1 MIEGEGFLMIPTYLT
16 EGTSTIVQRIVE
28 SAFKVAGER
37 KHRTVSPP
45 HVLKGLHLVQ
55 CRAQQV
61 LRACLNGEAYDN
73 LERKVDASIEPGTAV
88 VDVPQ
93 SVSPKVDSIFKRAR
107 VLAENLGASTTESI
121 HLLMSFLLENDCN
134 PQVLL
139 AGAGITTSAVILECS
154 KACFQES
161 DSKSEDRTNEVG
173 NVFSRLVNLLS
184 SAGNQPSPLLA
195 LITLCEKNGLGEE
208 ECLPLFRL
216 FPPTHKKYFP
226 SQ

>member
-1 MIEGEGFLMIPTYLT
+1 MIEREGFLMIPAYLT
-16 EGTSTIVQRIVE
+16 EGTSTIVQQIVE

-37 KHRTVSPP
+37 KHRTVSPS

-73 LERKVDASIEPGTAV
+73 LERKVDASIEPGTAA

-107 VLAENLGASTTESI
+107 VLAKNLGISKAESI
-121 HLLMSFLLENDCN
+121 HLLLSFLLENDCN

-139 AGAGITTSAVILECS
+139 AGAGITTSAIILECS
-154 KACFQES
+154 RACFQES

-173 NVFSRLVNLLS
+173 DVFSRLVNLLS
-184 SAGNQPSPLLA
+184 AAGTQPSLL
-195 LITLCEKNGLGEE
+195 LDFITLCEKNGLWKEE
-208 ECLPLFRL
+208 LLRPFYLFAA
-216 FPPTHKKYFP
+216 TQEK
-226 SQ
+226 